1 MESLWYSLSCFLF
14 CFVLFFFVIY
24 IERFSAWVACECI
37 FSVLRHFENRP
48 NEQ

>member
-1 MESLWYSLSCFLF
+1 MVFIVLFFVLF
-14 CFVLFFFVIY
+14 CCFFFVIY

>member
-1 MESLWYSLSCFLF
+1 MGHCGVHCLVF
-14 CFVLFFFVIY
+14 CFVLLLFFLIY
-24 IERFSAWVACECI
+24 IERFSAWAACECI

>member
-1 MESLWYSLSCFLF
+1 MQSLWWSLSCFLF
-14 CFVLFFFVIY
+14 CFIVFLIY
-24 IERFSAWVACECI
+24 IERFSAWAACECK